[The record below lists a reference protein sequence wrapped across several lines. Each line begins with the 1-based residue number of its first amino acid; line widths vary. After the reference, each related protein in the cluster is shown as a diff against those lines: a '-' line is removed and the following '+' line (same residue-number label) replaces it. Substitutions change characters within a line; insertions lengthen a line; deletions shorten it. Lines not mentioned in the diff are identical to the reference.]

1 MEKRS
6 IYVLAFGMAIASGSY
21 YASRYYRMKG
31 RKQHRA
37 ISVQASSP
45 SQRKAGTD
53 VATQTMKRGTGD
65 TSDRSTNTDPSNE
78 FVEVPDELYVDKTWD
93 WPNWSGVSR

>member
-6 IYVLAFGMAIASGSY
+6 IYVLAFGVAVLSGSY
-21 YASRYYRMKG
+21 YASRYYKLKG
-31 RKQHRA
+31 RKQHNPA
-37 ISVQASSP
+37 SVKP
-45 SQRKAGTD
+45 FSQREIGTD
-53 VATQTMKRGTGD
+53 VATQTTKHGEGD

-78 FVEVPDELYVDKTWD
+78 FVEVPDELYVGKTWD